1 MDTRIKALIDAQ
13 VIANEMRQLVEESG
27 SLIAS
32 QAEAYLHGDTETEG
46 KRSAEWTQFAVDSPE
61 QAVVVLPLVMES
73 ISRATTTLIAR
84 NNVRILS
91 LLGLM
96 PDE

>member
-1 MDTRIKALIDAQ
+1 MDKRIRSLIDAE
-13 VIANEMRQLVEESG
+13 VLAKEMRQLVEESG
-27 SLIAS
+27 RLIAS
-32 QAEAYLHGDTETEG
+32 QAQAYLHGETETEG
-46 KRSAEWTQFAVDSPE
+46 KTSAEWAQFAVDSPD

-91 LLGLM
+91 LLGLIKG
-96 PDE
+96 D

>member
-1 MDTRIKALIDAQ
+1 MDARIRSLIDAE
-13 VIANEMRQLVEESG
+13 VIAKEMRQLVEESG
-27 SLIAS
+27 NLIAS
-32 QAEAYLHGDTETEG
+32 QAQAYLHGETETEG

-84 NNVRILS
+84 NNIRILS
-91 LLGLM
+91 LLGLIT
-96 PDE
+96 DQ